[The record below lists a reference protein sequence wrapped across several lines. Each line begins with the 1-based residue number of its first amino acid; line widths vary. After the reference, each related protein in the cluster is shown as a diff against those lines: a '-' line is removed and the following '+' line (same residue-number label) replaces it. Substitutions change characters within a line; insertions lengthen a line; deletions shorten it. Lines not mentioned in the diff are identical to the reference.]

1 MTETHIVDSDLYWNT
16 CFAEN
21 WDASHGA
28 SQSRF
33 FARIA
38 IDHPPRWLTEQLK
51 RQSLTLADW
60 GCAQGDG
67 TDIWAS
73 YIDSQQIA
81 GIDFSSVAINQATR
95 RYPAIRFINED
106 WLADAGD
113 QGDTYDLVFSSNT
126 LEHFHKPS
134 DVLQALCKRARRAV
148 GLALPYGE
156 LERHYEHFFTK
167 YTLGVAQCF

>member
-60 GCAQGDG
+60 GVRPG
-67 TDIWAS
+67 
-73 YIDSQQIA
+73 
-81 GIDFSSVAINQATR
+81 
-95 RYPAIRFINED
+95 
-106 WLADAGD
+106 
-113 QGDTYDLVFSSNT
+113 
-126 LEHFHKPS
+126 
-134 DVLQALCKRARRAV
+134 
-148 GLALPYGE
+148 
-156 LERHYEHFFTK
+156 
-167 YTLGVAQCF
+167 